1 MSNANRENKSCSRVR
16 MKLNDEIYVHV
27 RTKFPFKKSLVN
39 ILYWLISMEWTNLEN
54 CFVVIVH
61 LLVEEEIDRESIFNI
76 DYEELM
82 KLGQEFI
89 NNNKDY
95 YEFFIKQG

>member
-27 RTKFPFKKSLVN
+27 RTKFPLKVFSEYPILVDKYGMDKPRE
-39 ILYWLISMEWTNLEN
+39 LFCS
-54 CFVVIVH
+54 IVH

-89 NNNKDY
+89 NNNKD
-95 YEFFIKQG
+95 

>member
-1 MSNANRENKSCSRVR
+1 
-16 MKLNDEIYVHV
+16 MKLNDENLCSCSYQVS
-27 RTKFPFKKSLVN
+27 FKVFSEYPILVDKYGMDKPRE
-39 ILYWLISMEWTNLEN
+39 LFCS
-54 CFVVIVH
+54 IVH

-95 YEFFIKQG
+95 YEFL